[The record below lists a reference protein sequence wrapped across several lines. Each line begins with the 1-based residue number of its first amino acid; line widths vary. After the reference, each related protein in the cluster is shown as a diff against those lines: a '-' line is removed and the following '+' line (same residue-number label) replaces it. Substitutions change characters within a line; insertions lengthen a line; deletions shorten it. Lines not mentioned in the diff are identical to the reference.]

1 MTTAEIIQ
9 KVLDEKVNV
18 QLALHNG
25 SAGLTEIKDGVAKI
39 KFYGACASCMASSD
53 TFESVVKKEI
63 KNACHEVK
71 DVVIDET
78 VSEDLLE
85 MARRILNKEKG
96 I

>member
-53 TFESVVKKEI
+53 TFEDVVKKEI
-63 KNACHEVK
+63 MAACPEIK
-71 DVVIDET
+71 DVVIDENIG
-78 VSEDLLE
+78 EDLLE